1 MKGTPQ
7 EFMHVGIVHYMAFP
21 RFEAGKGP
29 IMDTMALLADDDY
42 FQAVEVTRYRDE
54 VMRKEAAVLLRHAGK
69 RIVFGAQPVILRNK
83 LNLNAEVPAEHTR
96 ALDMVK
102 EAMTE
107 AAEWGAEGL
116 ALISGPDPGEE
127 KRAEARERLL
137 GSLKE
142 LCEFSRTQD
151 GPPIYLES
159 CDRVDF
165 GRNCLIGPTAE
176 ARGIAHGVVP
186 YYPRFGLMLDLGHL
200 ALLGE
205 DPAEAVRIA
214 VPFLKHAH
222 ISNCVMRDDEHPA
235 YGDEHPPFGTE
246 GSENTVDD
254 VALFLRA
261 LLEAGYLREG
271 GDNIVS
277 FEIRPLAGQQGRD
290 AIDNAKSTLDAA
302 WMRL

>member
-7 EFMHVGIVHYMAFP
+7 EYMHVGIVHYMAFP
-21 RFEAGKGP
+21 KLETGKGP
-29 IMDTMALLADDDY
+29 IMDTMSLLADDDY

-69 RIVFGAQPVILRNK
+69 RVVFGAQPMILRHK
-83 LNLNAEVPAEHTR
+83 LDLNASVPAEHTR

-107 AAEWGAEGL
+107 AAEWDAEGL
-116 ALISGPDPGEE
+116 VVISGPDPGEE
-127 KRAEARERLL
+127 QRAEARERLL

-151 GPPIYLES
+151 GPPIYLEP

-165 GRNCLIGPTAE
+165 GSNCLIGPASE
-176 ARGIAHGVVP
+176 ARSVAHGVVS

-200 ALLGE
+200 ALQGE

-214 VPFLKHAH
+214 APLLKYVHV
-222 ISNCVMRDDEHPA
+222 SNCIMREDDHPA
-235 YGDEHPPFGTE
+235 YGDEHPPFGIE

-261 LLEAGYLREG
+261 LMEAGYLREG
-271 GDNIVS
+271 GDGIVS
-277 FEIRPLAGQQGRD
+277 FEIKPLAGQQGQD